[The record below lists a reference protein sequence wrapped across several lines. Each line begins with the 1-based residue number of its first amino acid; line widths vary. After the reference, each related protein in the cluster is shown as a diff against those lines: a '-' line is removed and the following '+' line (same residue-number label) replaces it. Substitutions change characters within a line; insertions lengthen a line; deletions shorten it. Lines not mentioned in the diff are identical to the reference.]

1 MNMYEFSIQM
11 EHDAELLYRSLASRT
26 DHKGIKRIFTMLADD
41 EAKHAKAVETL
52 QRKSPSTEN
61 KSSMSEVKT
70 IFSQI
75 KDQSEIPSTEILEE
89 LKKALDI
96 EKKGREFYSEK
107 FSELDTDEGKS
118 LFQKLS
124 RQEDYHYKTV
134 ANIIEMV
141 EKPLWWVEHAEF
153 TPKGDDY
160 Y

>member
-1 MNMYEFSIQM
+1 MDMYEFSIQM
-11 EHDAELLYRSLASRT
+11 EHDAESLYRSLALKT

-41 EAKHAKAVETL
+41 EEKHAKAVEIL
-52 QRKSPSTEN
+52 QKRSSPSEN

-75 KDQSEIPSTEILEE
+75 KDQSEIPSNEILEE
-89 LKKALDI
+89 LKKALEI
-96 EKKGREFYSEK
+96 EKKGRDFYSEK
-107 FSELDTDEGKS
+107 FSELNTEEGKS

-153 TPKGDDY
+153 TPMGDDY